1 MTCGEV
7 RNGEA
12 NRSAKPLASLA
23 DRFVALE
30 ANTTV
35 LPSGAT
41 VGANEAALPVVEDEP
56 RMLLTSATAPVPELG
71 LRTWNTS
78 VPPLASLRPVTRLV
92 ASLSKA
98 TTRPSRLMV
107 GSADWPLPVVV
118 VLPAVWLTRKFVPVL
133 RSNRNTSSAALV

>member
-12 NRSAKPLASLA
+12 NRSPKPLVSLA

-35 LPSGAT
+35 LPSGAI
-41 VGANEAALPVVEDEP
+41 VGANEAALAVVEDEP
-56 RMLLTSATAPVPELG
+56 RMLLTSAVEPPPWT
-71 LRTWNTS
+71 LRVWNTS
-78 VPPLASLRPVTRLV
+78 VALLPSARPVTRLV

-98 TTRPSRLMV
+98 TTRP
-107 GSADWPLPVVV
+107 
-118 VLPAVWLTRKFVPVL
+118 
-133 RSNRNTSSAALV
+133 